1 MVYDVIIVGGG
12 PAGLS
17 AGVYSTRYELKTLLI
32 AEELGGYVNESPL
45 VENYLG
51 IPNTKG
57 YELGKKFTEHA
68 KSSGV
73 EIAQEIVKEIKKQ
86 GDLFIIKTDD
96 NSYEAKSLILA
107 MGSKKRHL
115 NVPGE
120 KEFFG
125 LGVSFCATCDGP
137 LFKDKVVAVAG
148 GGDSAKATA
157 LLLTEYAKKVY
168 ILVRENNFIGK
179 ATLIRRVNDNP
190 KIEVLFNTGIKE
202 IKGEQIIKELVLN
215 DGKNLNVDGLFVE
228 IGLIPNTELARNLGI
243 KLDEQKLIS
252 VSPAMITNV
261 TGIFG
266 AGDVTNGS
274 DGLRQDITAAS
285 EGALAATSAYKF
297 LRQ

>member
-1 MVYDVIIVGGG
+1 MVFDVIIIGGG

-32 AEELGGYVNESPL
+32 AEEMGGYVNESPL

-51 IPNTKG
+51 IPNIKG

-73 EIAQEIVKEIKKQ
+73 EFAQEIVKEIKKQ
-86 GDLFIIKTDD
+86 GDLFVVKTDD
-96 NSYEAKSLILA
+96 NTYETKSLILS

-125 LGVSFCATCDGP
+125 LGVSYCATCDGP
-137 LFKDKVVAVAG
+137 LFKDKVIAVAG

-157 LLLTEYAKKVY
+157 LLLTEYASKVY
-168 ILVRENNFIGK
+168 ILVREDNFIGK

-190 KIEVLFNTGIKE
+190 KVEVLFNTEIKE
-202 IKGEQIIKELVLN
+202 IKGEQIIKELILN
-215 DGKNLNVDGLFVE
+215 NGKSINVDGLFVE
-228 IGLIPNTELARNLGI
+228 IGLIPNTELVKDLGLE
-243 KLDEQKLIS
+243 LDEHKLIS
-252 VSPAMITNV
+252 VTPSMTTNV
-261 TGIFG
+261 PGLFA
-266 AGDVTNGS
+266 AGDITNGS